1 MFGFCYW
8 SVTSGQLQQ
17 SRAGPAIGVVE
28 MRVKKCFPMLE
39 NRVSTEWSAV
49 FHVLSRGRWE
59 YLELCR
65 DLESLGFGL
74 GNLAGVWL
82 PQCPSWHN
90 TVVTHRGICTQLSSP
105 SHNGYKYDSWNL
117 PNNRQEQY
125 SQQAGGE
132 QLSMKETPAE
142 VGIHCFLLMFIT
154 VPKSGKNRLLAFKN
168 NFLPSLYGL
177 EESALLEHSFFGD
190 RENCLSAWVKFH
202 LWLLSS
208 RLLLWIR

>member
-1 MFGFCYW
+1 MF
-8 SVTSGQLQQ
+8 SSGGCPQNESLF
-17 SRAGPAIGVVE
+17 SMFWAE
-28 MRVKKCFPMLE
+28 E
-39 NRVSTEWSAV
+39 D
-49 FHVLSRGRWE
+49 WE

-65 DLESLGFGL
+65 DLESLGFCL

-82 PQCPSWHN
+82 PQCPSWHSIG
-90 TVVTHRGICTQLSSP
+90 VTHRGVCTQQGSP

-125 SQQAGGE
+125 SQQAAGE
-132 QLSMKETPAE
+132 QLNMKETPAE

-177 EESALLEHSFFGD
+177 EESVLLEHSCFGD
-190 RENCLSAWVKFH
+190 RENYLSAWMKFH
-202 LWLLSS
+202 LQLLSRLS
-208 RLLLWIR
+208 R